1 MVTQRAIKPVHESEE
16 EGEKLKELVSK
27 LSEEKKI
34 LLLSGKDFWRTQP
47 LPELNVGSLKTTDG
61 PNGARGEFFTDGTPA
76 ALFPCG
82 ISLAATWNVDLLHQV
97 GSTLAKE
104 AKAKQAQVLLAPT
117 VCLHRSPLGGRNFES
132 FSEDPIL
139 TGKLAAAY
147 INGLQGGGIAA
158 TIKHFVAN
166 EQETLRM
173 QINSVIEERA
183 LRELYLK
190 PFEIAIRDADPWALM
205 SSYNLINGLH
215 ADMNPFTLRKVLRE
229 EWKYKGA
236 VISDWGGT
244 NSTVESVKAG
254 CDLEMPG
261 PAKLRGKALK
271 AALDRGDVTIND
283 IDESVERILRLLQR
297 TGRFEASVD
306 EPGEKTLDTN
316 ETRQLIRK
324 AGVEG
329 ITLLKNDNGTLPLGP
344 EIRKVALIGPNV
356 KRAIAGGGGSASL
369 KPYYNTTPYDSITAV
384 SGREILFA
392 QGAQIDKWLPLASN
406 ICKTSS
412 GQPGAVLEFFKGD
425 KFGDSP
431 LIVQTRAKTDLF
443 LWDSAPVEVLPA
455 YSFKV
460 KTTVVPETTGE
471 HQFGFQSVGP
481 GRLFVNGQ
489 LLIDNWNWTEAGE
502 AMFEAS
508 VEVVA
513 SIHLNAG
520 VPIEILVESTNET
533 RPVGKAGA
541 ATHGYGG
548 CRIGYRESPVV
559 DLVQE
564 AVEIASQAD
573 AAIVIVGLDA
583 EWESEGYDRQNMDLP
598 KEGSQD
604 RLVSAIAK
612 ANKRTI
618 VVNQSGSPVTM
629 PWVSE
634 VPAILQAWYQG
645 QEAGNAL
652 ADILFGN
659 ENPSGKLPVTFPK
672 RLEDNPAYHNWPGE
686 NKKVVYGEGIFIGYK
701 HYERLALD
709 VLFPFGHGL
718 SYTQFHYGEVGISG
732 PVLSDSNT
740 LTVSVPVTNNGKV
753 SGQEIVQLYIRD
765 IKARLPRPEKE
776 LQGFSK
782 LSLSPGETGIANIV
796 IDLYSVG
803 YYDTSIPGWIAEAGE
818 FEAIIGS
825 SSDDIRGAVLFRI
838 GESFNW
844 TF

>member
-1 MVTQRAIKPVHESEE
+1 M
-16 EGEKLKELVSK
+16 
-27 LSEEKKI
+27 
-34 LLLSGKDFWRTQP
+34 
-47 LPELNVGSLKTTDG
+47 PELNVGSLKTTDG

-82 ISLAATWNVDLLHQV
+82 ISLAATWNVDLLHEV

-132 FSEDPIL
+132 FSEDPLL

-147 INGLQGGGIAA
+147 INGLQGEGVAA

-173 QINSVIEERA
+173 QINSVVEERA

-190 PFEIAIRDADPWALM
+190 PFEIAIRDANPWALM

-229 EWKYKGA
+229 EWRYKGA

-261 PAKLRGKALK
+261 PAKLRGKVLK
-271 AALDRGDVTIND
+271 AALDRGDITIQD
-283 IDESVERILRLLQR
+283 IDESVERILRLLHR
-297 TGRFEASVD
+297 TNRFEAPVD
-306 EPGEKTLDTN
+306 EPGEKTLDTE
-316 ETRQLIRK
+316 ETRQLIRR
-324 AGVEG
+324 AGIEG
-329 ITLLKNDNGTLPLGP
+329 ITLLKNDNKALPLGP
-344 EIRKVALIGPNV
+344 EIKKIALIGPNV

-369 KPYYNTTPYDSITAV
+369 KPYYNTTPYDSIAAV

-406 ICKTSS
+406 ICKTPS
-412 GQPGAVLEFFKGD
+412 GQPGVVLEFFKGD
-425 KFGDSP
+425 KFGDVP

-460 KTTVVPETTGE
+460 KTIIVPETTGE

-481 GRLFVNGQ
+481 GRLFINKQ

-520 VPIEILVESTNET
+520 VPVEILVESTNET
-533 RPVGKAGA
+533 RPAGKADA
-541 ATHGYGG
+541 PAHGYGG
-548 CRIGYRESPVV
+548 CRIGYRESPTV
-559 DLVQE
+559 DFIQE
-564 AVEIASQAD
+564 AADIATQAD

-583 EWESEGYDRQNMDLP
+583 EWESEGYDRQTMDLP
-598 KEGSQD
+598 KDGSQD

-629 PWVSE
+629 PWVDE

-659 ENPSGKLPVTFPK
+659 ETPSGKLPVTFPK
-672 RLEDNPAYHNWPGE
+672 RLKDNPAYHNWPGE
-686 NKKVVYGEGIFIGYK
+686 NKRVVYGEGIYIGYK
-701 HYERLALD
+701 HYERIALD

-718 SYTQFHYGEVGISG
+718 SYTQFQYGDVKISG
-732 PVLSDSNT
+732 SVLNGSNS
-740 LTVSVPVTNNGKV
+740 LTVSVSVTNKGQV
-753 SGQEIVQLYIRD
+753 SGQEIVQLYVRD
-765 IKARLPRPEKE
+765 TKSRLPRPAKE

-782 LSLSPGETGIANIV
+782 LTLNSGETKIASIS
-796 IDLYSVG
+796 IDMYSVG

-818 FEAIIGS
+818 FEAVIGS
-825 SSDDIRGAVLFRI
+825 SSEDIRGAASFRVE
-838 GESFNW
+838 ESFSW

>member
-1 MVTQRAIKPVHESEE
+1 MGHKTEDEI
-16 EGEKLKELVSK
+16 LKSLVSS
-27 LSEEKKI
+27 LTDEKKV

-82 ISLAATWNVDLLHQV
+82 ISLAATWNIDLLHQV

-132 FSEDPIL
+132 FSEDPLL
-139 TGKLAAAY
+139 TGKIAAAY
-147 INGLQGGGIAA
+147 INGLQGGGVAA

-173 QINSVIEERA
+173 QINSVVEERA
-183 LRELYLK
+183 LREIYLK

-215 ADMNPFTLRKVLRE
+215 ADMNPFTLRKVLRD

-261 PAKLRGKALK
+261 PAKLRGKLLK
-271 AALDRGDVTIND
+271 AALDRGDVLIEE
-283 IDESVERILRLLQR
+283 IDESVERILRLLHR
-297 TGRFEASVD
+297 TGRFEAPVD
-306 EPGEKTLDTN
+306 EPGEKTLDTD
-316 ETRQLIRK
+316 ETRKLIRK
-324 AGVEG
+324 VGVEG
-329 ITLLKNDNGTLPLGP
+329 ITLLKNDHEALPLGP
-344 EIRKVALIGPNV
+344 EVKKIALIGPNV
-356 KRAIAGGGGSASL
+356 RRAIAGGGGSASL
-369 KPYYNTTPYDSITAV
+369 KPYYNTTPYDGITAT
-384 SGREILFA
+384 SGREIIFA

-406 ICKTSS
+406 ICKTPS
-412 GQPGAVLEFFKGD
+412 GHPGVVLEFFEGD
-425 KFGDSP
+425 GFGEVP
-431 LIVQTRAKTDLF
+431 LIVQTRTKTDLF

-455 YSFKV
+455 YSFRV
-460 KTTVVPETTGE
+460 KAAIVPETTGE

-481 GRLFVNGQ
+481 GRLFVNKQ

-508 VEVVA
+508 VEVVK
-513 SIHLNAG
+513 SVHLTAG
-520 VPIEILVESTNET
+520 VPVEILVESTNEA
-533 RPVGKAGA
+533 RPIGKPGA
-541 ATHGYGG
+541 SAHGYGG
-548 CRIGYRESPVV
+548 CRIGYRESPTV
-559 DLVQE
+559 DLIQE
-564 AVEIASQAD
+564 AVDAATKAD

-583 EWESEGYDRQNMDLP
+583 EWESEGYDRQTMDLP
-598 KEGSQD
+598 KDGSQD
-604 RLVSAIAK
+604 RLISAIAK

-629 PWVSE
+629 PWVDE

-652 ADILFGN
+652 VDILFGI
-659 ENPSGKLPVTFPK
+659 ESPSGKLPVTFPK

-686 NKKVVYGEGIFIGYK
+686 NKKVIYGEGIYIGYR
-701 HYERLALD
+701 HYERIALN

-718 SYTQFHYGEVGISG
+718 SYTKFKYGEVKISG
-732 PVLSDSNT
+732 TVLNHSNS
-740 LTVSVPVTNNGKV
+740 LVVAVAVTNKGRVN
-753 SGQEIVQLYIRD
+753 GQETVQLYIRD
-765 IKARLPRPEKE
+765 IKSNLPRPTKE
-776 LQGFSK
+776 LQGFAK
-782 LSLSPGETGIANIV
+782 LSLAPGETKVANIS
-796 IDLYSVG
+796 IDKHSVG
-803 YYDTSIPGWIAEAGE
+803 YYDVSTPGWVAEAGE
-818 FEAIIGS
+818 FEAVIGS
-825 SSDDIRGAVLFRI
+825 SSQDIRV
-838 GESFNW
+838 
-844 TF
+844 